1 MTEEAFHCAI
11 FQLADLWTDSISTEA
26 YVTFLK
32 ARARARARA
41 RGPARAPAPGPEPR
55 LSRT

>member
-1 MTEEAFHCAI
+1 MSEEAFHCAI

-32 ARARARARA
+32 ARAPCPR
-41 RGPARAPAPGPEPR
+41 PALPLPVPS
-55 LSRT
+55 LD